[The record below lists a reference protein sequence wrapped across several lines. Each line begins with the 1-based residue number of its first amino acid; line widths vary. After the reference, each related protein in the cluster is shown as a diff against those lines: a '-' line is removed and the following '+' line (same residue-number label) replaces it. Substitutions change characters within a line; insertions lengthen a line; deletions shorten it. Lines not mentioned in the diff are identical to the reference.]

1 MALTPPSQSVYAP
14 GSLAGRG
21 VRQIPSS
28 KRRGTAAS
36 DAPMRQAVSDMQR
49 GLTMPPM
56 AQMPQTRQD
65 RIIAARMD
73 GTFDSKRTTFNQAN
87 MGRQTM
93 DEAGNITP
101 VTSAAPA
108 PSAPAAVNPVTP
120 APTAAS
126 SSSMLHQI
134 MGGLKKGAAV
144 ATNFKNTQDRN
155 FSRTR
160 VALERI
166 HGPMTA
172 AGSAHVR
179 ETWRRDGELNTLD
192 PEAAKI
198 LQQPAPAVT
207 PTAQAQAPGG
217 AYRAKN
223 GEWRMP
229 TAPVAG
235 TQSYDPT
242 GGRKPAA
249 MAPPMPAVT
258 PPPAPVASRVTPA
271 VTSPVTPASVTPA
284 TAVMPTAAK
293 PQDTPMTGPGAPTLE
308 KRAQALQDAARLSQ
322 ATQGPPRMLNPA
334 PAPTAAA
341 PTKLTPPHL
350 LFTNR
355 APAAPVSAPA
365 TAPRA
370 SDSYVSNPANRSIMT
385 GRTPVQDAAIADAAS
400 KKKAAQSLFRKPYLP
415 NRRPTF

>member
-1 MALTPPSQSVYAP
+1 MATAANKPTSTAPTPP
-14 GSLAGRG
+14 R
-21 VRQIPSS
+21 
-28 KRRGTAAS
+28 
-36 DAPMRQAVSDMQR
+36 
-49 GLTMPPM
+49 
-56 AQMPQTRQD
+56 
-65 RIIAARMD
+65 
-73 GTFDSKRTTFNQAN
+73 
-87 MGRQTM
+87 
-93 DEAGNITP
+93 
-101 VTSAAPA
+101 
-108 PSAPAAVNPVTP
+108 
-120 APTAAS
+120 PTASFEGMTMEQFKS
-126 SSSMLHQI
+126 S
-134 MGGLKKGAAV
+134 
-144 ATNFKNTQDRN
+144 R
-155 FSRTR
+155 
-160 VALERI
+160 
-166 HGPMTA
+166 
-172 AGSAHVR
+172 
-179 ETWRRDGELNTLD
+179 
-192 PEAAKI
+192 
-198 LQQPAPAVT
+198 PAPAVT
-207 PTAQAQAPGG
+207 PTAQAPAPGG